1 MAKVFHILGVVFGF
15 LAAIAGLVYGIVTAV
30 DPRADA
36 VAPGKYIVMGAALL
50 VGAVIAT
57 LDGARAFP
65 QLGLWR
71 IGAKWE
77 GLGDLAVL
85 LIAAVVGT
93 GFGLTFA
100 FN

>member
-1 MAKVFHILGVVFGF
+1 MFHILGVVCGF
-15 LAAIAGLVYGIVTAV
+15 VAALAGIIYGIVTAV

-36 VAPGKYIVMGAALL
+36 VAPGKYIVFGVALL
-50 VGAVIAT
+50 IGAVIAT
-57 LDGARAFP
+57 LDGARAMP
-65 QLGLWR
+65 QIGLWR

-77 GLGDLAVL
+77 GLGDLAVI
-85 LIAAVVGT
+85 LIAVVVGG

>member
-1 MAKVFHILGVVFGF
+1 MFHILGVVCGF
-15 LAAIAGLVYGIVTAV
+15 VAALAGIIYGIVTAV

-36 VAPGKYIVMGAALL
+36 VAPGKYIVFGVALL
-50 VGAVIAT
+50 IGAVIAT
-57 LDGARAFP
+57 LDGARAMP
-65 QLGLWR
+65 QIGLWR

-77 GLGDLAVL
+77 GLGDLAVI
-85 LIAAVVGT
+85 LIAVVVAG

>member
-1 MAKVFHILGVVFGF
+1 VFHILGVVCGF
-15 LAAIAGLVYGIVTAV
+15 VAALAGIIYGIVTAV

-36 VAPGKYIVMGAALL
+36 VAPGKYIVFGVALL
-50 VGAVIAT
+50 IGAVIAT
-57 LDGARAFP
+57 LDGARAMP
-65 QLGLWR
+65 QIGLWR

-77 GLGDLAVL
+77 GLGDLAVI
-85 LIAAVVGT
+85 LIAVVVAG